1 MTHTRDTAGATGR
14 ERTLA
19 LRAHISERQRR
30 YGAEVRRL
38 RLNADVAVQA
48 AAAHVGMRGPQLN
61 HIEAARTGLDETR
74 MRSLAELYGCTDEEY
89 LATLAALGASD
100 GKGWWNAHKR
110 RVPAFALDL
119 AELEHWSSR
128 AYLNYETFLVPG
140 LLQTPGYMHQ
150 LFETS
155 EAPLSPEQRED
166 TVFFRLQRQRILD
179 GPTDFHFVIHEAA
192 LLMSFAGV
200 DVMRHQLTHLLAV
213 SERPNVTIQVFPFS
227 AKATPPYSGP
237 FLITQPASV
246 DLSTVVID
254 SPGEPAFHDM
264 PETVRKFR
272 DRFNDLRRLALCP
285 GSSAT
290 SSAPHSQRDSWAV
303 IQHIKHGLELER

>member
-1 MTHTRDTAGATGR
+1 M
-14 ERTLA
+14 A

-74 MRSLAELYGCTDEEY
+74 MRALAALYGCTDEEY

-110 RVPAFALDL
+110 RVPDFALDL

-128 AYLNYETFLVPG
+128 AYLNYETFLIPG
-140 LLQTPGYMHQ
+140 MLQTEEYMRQ
-150 LFETS
+150 LFGTS
-155 EAPLSPEQRED
+155 EATLSARQLDD
-166 TVFFRLQRQRILD
+166 TLRFRLDRQQILH
-179 GPTDFHFVIHEAA
+179 GPGEFHFVIHEAA
-192 LLMSFAGV
+192 LLMSFAGSN
-200 DVMRHQLTHLLAV
+200 VMRRQLAHLLSAA
-213 SERPNVTIQVFPFS
+213 EKPNVTIQVFPFS
-227 AKATPPYSGP
+227 ARATPPYSGP
-237 FLITQPASV
+237 FLITEPASAE
-246 DLSTVVID
+246 LSTVVID
-254 SPGEPAFHDM
+254 SPGEPAFHDL
-264 PETVRKFR
+264 PETVQKFR
-272 DRFNDLRRLALCP
+272 DRFDDLSRLALNP
-285 GSSAT
+285 GSAAT
-290 SSAPHSQRDSWAV
+290 SSDPYSARDSWGV